1 MPNRHERVANSL
13 NLRGSGFE
21 TARTASGNPLTA
33 EDAASLR
40 SPVDLAATP
49 PFGIGGLQVD
59 PPIRQLNYADGEA
72 ETLEPRVVE
81 TLVALY
87 RADGAVLS
95 REDLLVACWR
105 GTVVG
110 EDAIQRVIQRLRKV
124 AGRAGS
130 FKIETIT
137 KVGYRLIT
145 QASEADGARG
155 DAPTLAVLPFT
166 NRSGLPEDEGFA
178 YGMGED
184 LVDALAQGVNVTV
197 LASSATARFRQKPLT
212 DFPAAGRKLGVRYFL
227 EGNVRRAGENVR
239 VTAQLVEAATSA
251 IVWTQRFE
259 RHIDEFAL
267 LQGDLVSEV
276 AAALGATIYKL
287 EMDRALRKPSNLTAW
302 ECIARAMAANREYGA
317 EPLDRAIAE
326 SQKAMEIAPDY
337 GLAQAI
343 YALTVS
349 GAYFSMSPADPAQQ
363 RAIQPYI
370 DRAYALDP
378 DNAGV
383 LAAIAASSAYLGRP
397 AEGLPRAERAIRL
410 RPGHG
415 LAHYAAGINALL
427 LDGNDAAVGHL
438 DDFLHVEPESH
449 LHYITQAWRGVAH
462 MRMRDFDAAR
472 GDFANS
478 FALFPGNF
486 IAQLMLTCID
496 FSEGSRAAAE
506 QHFATARE
514 LEPSATLELY
524 HARIGRFFAGSALL
538 PEMQAA
544 LDGLWV

>member
-1 MPNRHERVANSL
+1 M
-13 NLRGSGFE
+13 NLRGSGFA
-21 TARTASGNPLTA
+21 TARTADGNPLVA
-33 EDAASLR
+33 EDAAALR
-40 SPVDLAATP
+40 RPVDLATTP
-49 PFGIGGLQVD
+49 PFGIGGLEID
-59 PPIRQLNYADGEA
+59 PPTRQLTYADGEA
-72 ETLEPRVVE
+72 ETLEPRVLE

-95 REDLLVACWR
+95 REDLLAACWR

-124 AGRAGS
+124 AGRAES

-137 KVGYRLIT
+137 KVGYRLLT
-145 QASEADGARG
+145 QESEADGVRG
-155 DAPTLAVLPFT
+155 DAPSLAVLPFT

-178 YGMGED
+178 FGMGED

-197 LASSATARFRQKPLT
+197 LASSATARFRDKPLT
-212 DFPAAGRKLGVRYFL
+212 DFPAASRKLGVRYFL
-227 EGNVRRAGENVR
+227 EGNVRRLGETVR
-239 VTAQLVEAATSA
+239 VTAQLIEAGTSA

-259 RHIDEFAL
+259 RHLDEFAL
-267 LQGDLVSEV
+267 LQGDLVSDV

-302 ECIARAMAANREYGA
+302 ECIARAMAANREYGL
-317 EPLDRAIAE
+317 EPLSRAIAE
-326 SQKAMEIAPDY
+326 SQRAMEIAPDY

-349 GAYFSMSPADPAQQ
+349 GAYLSMSPHNSEQE

-370 DRAYALDP
+370 DRAFALDP
-378 DNAGV
+378 DHAGV
-383 LAAIAASSAYLGRP
+383 LAAIAAASAYIGRP

-415 LAHYAAGINALL
+415 LAHYAAGVSSLL
-427 LDGNDAAVGHL
+427 LDNNEAALAHL
-438 DDFLHVEPESH
+438 DNFLHVEPESH
-449 LHYITQAWRGVAH
+449 LHYVTQAWRGVAH

-472 GDFANS
+472 VDFAGS

-514 LEPSATLELY
+514 LEPRATKELY
-524 HARIGRFFAGSALL
+524 RARIGRFFADSALL

-544 LDGLWV
+544 LDALWN